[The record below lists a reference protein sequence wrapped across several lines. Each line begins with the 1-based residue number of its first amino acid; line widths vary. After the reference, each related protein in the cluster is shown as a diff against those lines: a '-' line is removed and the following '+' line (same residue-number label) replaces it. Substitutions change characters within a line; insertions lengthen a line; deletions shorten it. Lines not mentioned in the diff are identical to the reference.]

1 MWRQF
6 RPVFGFQAVA
16 TAVMALFAAWVSG
29 GHGAVSAVLGGLV
42 SIIAGLGFA
51 LMVAKNKTR
60 TAGEV
65 LRDAFRA
72 EAVKIVLG
80 FGLLWLVFRVYQD
93 VVAVALVGAFCIT
106 ILIFSMAIFVG
117 DPKAPKQVTQKES

>member
-1 MWRQF
+1 VPEVWRQF
-6 RPVFGFQAVA
+6 RPIFGFQAVA
-16 TAVMALFAAWVSG
+16 TAAMAILAAWISG

-72 EAVKIVLG
+72 EAVKIALG

-93 VVAVALVGAFCIT
+93 VVAVALIGAFCIT

-117 DPKAPKQVTQKES
+117 DPKTPK

>member
-6 RPVFGFQAVA
+6 RPIFGFQALA
-16 TAVMALFAAWVSG
+16 TAVMAMLAG
-29 GHGAVSAVLGGLV
+29 GLAGNHGAASAGLGGLV
-42 SIIAGLGFA
+42 SIIAGFGFA

-72 EAVKIVLG
+72 EAVKIALG

-93 VVAVALVGAFCIT
+93 VVAVALVGAFCVT

-117 DPKAPKQVTQKES
+117 DPNSSKQVTDKES

>member
-16 TAVMALFAAWVSG
+16 TLVIALLAGWLAG
-29 GHGAVSAVLGGLV
+29 PHGAISAVLGGLA
-42 SIIAGLGFA
+42 SMLAGLGFV
-51 LMVAKNKTR
+51 LMVAKNKKR
-60 TAGEV
+60 SAGEV

-80 FGLLWLVFRVYQD
+80 FGFLWLVFKWYGD
-93 VVAVALVGAFCIT
+93 VVAAALIGAFCVT
-106 ILIFSMAIFVG
+106 ILILSMAFFVKVAE
-117 DPKAPKQVTQKES
+117 PPEQIAK